1 MGFGGFCRDVKG
13 RGGVFGAVEGFGG
26 DSADVDLIS
35 SVHSGS
41 CLISCRLVL

>member
-1 MGFGGFCRDVKG
+1 MGYVGFCRDVKG
-13 RGGVFGAVEGFGG
+13 RGEVFGAVEGYGG

-41 CLISCRLVL
+41 CLISCRLGL